1 MASIPIQSSAR
12 LLPGVLI
19 ALAIALGGAVAG
31 AQTPPATPALANTT
45 TPANTTAPANT
56 TTPVATPPAK
66 GAKKAK
72 VKTPPKAKK
81 PPKDAAPD
89 EASAIAAGK
98 EACGEIGETYAKEHW
113 RAQNQ
118 RGVWRVWVTPVHC
131 DGGGT
136 CPTFEVHITVSD
148 GVASACTQRIALY

>member
-1 MASIPIQSSAR
+1 MALLSYLSDAR
-12 LLPGVLI
+12 VIPGVL
-19 ALAIALGGAVAG
+19 AAFTVALGGAPVW
-31 AQTPPATPALANTT
+31 AQTPAAASVA
-45 TPANTTAPANT
+45 ANTTAPA
-56 TTPVATPPAK
+56 ATPPARRGK
-66 GAKKAK
+66 PAK
-72 VKTPPKAKK
+72 PKK

-131 DGGGT
+131 EDGGT
-136 CPTFEVHITVSD
+136 CPTYEVHITVSD
-148 GVASACTQRIALY
+148 GVPGACTQRIALY